1 MIFSPI
7 SPKRT
12 AFYFIGLMGLVWIAS
27 LCSAAQPQIQRDA
40 NTFALQGNALEEICK
55 FYEGQPDGPYQVM
68 IEVII
73 FEVFLKN
80 SDSIGFIY
88 DILGEVGEFWGTN
101 LAGDPT
107 LESDLSVLGT
117 GNRNELKPAGAN
129 IAFNIFESDDDSRVE
144 AVFQA
149 LAEDQVVQVYSNP
162 RLVTLNGVAARLETG
177 EEVPFLERKNLGTT
191 ETFTTNFRKT
201 GVTLDI
207 TPNVEFSET
216 DIQREKPIISTNIR
230 VSLASI
236 SRYREEEGYTQPIVD
251 TRNFQT
257 IVPLRI
263 GQRIVIAS
271 LYRDVQQNFTRGV
284 PILKDV
290 PVFGRLFKG
299 TTDRNEVSQL
309 FVMVRPDLFDYQGQ
323 QIQSGADA
331 TDPEQ
336 TSKEFRQLLED
347 RARKIEGRSSTF
359 EEFRELFI
367 DRDTPQ

>member
-1 MIFSPI
+1 MIFSPV
-7 SPKRT
+7 SPIRT
-12 AFYFIGLMGLVWIAS
+12 ASYLIAIVGWLWIAS
-27 LCSAAQPQIQRDA
+27 FIAAAQPNVQRDA
-40 NTFALQGNALEEICK
+40 KSFALQGNALDEICK
-55 FYEGQPDGPYQVM
+55 FYEENPEGPYQVM

-80 SDSIGFIY
+80 SDQIGFIY

-107 LESDLSVLGT
+107 LESDLGVLGA
-117 GNRNELKPAGAN
+117 GNRNELEPAGAN

-177 EEVPFLERKNLGTT
+177 EEIPFLERKNLGTS

-201 GVTLDI
+201 GITLDI

-216 DIQREKPIISTNIR
+216 DVQREKPIISTTIKVNL
-230 VSLASI
+230 SSI

-271 LYRDVQQNFTRGV
+271 LYRDVQENFTRGV

-290 PVFGRLFKG
+290 PLFGRLFKG
-299 TTDRNEVSQL
+299 TTDRNEISQL

-323 QIQSGADA
+323 HIQSGEDT

-336 TSKEFRQLLED
+336 TSKEFRQILED
-347 RARKIEGRSSTF
+347 RARNIESRSSTF

-367 DRDTPQ
+367 DRDAPQ